1 METLEAGASTAAPVA
16 TLLGSLPVEPSTR
29 AAVVARV
36 AQRYQEREAG
46 KRYAILLL
54 FPVCDFFPHV

>member
-1 METLEAGASTAAPVA
+1 MENPEAGASTAAPVA

-46 KRYAILLL
+46 KRYAMLLL
-54 FPVCDFFPHV
+54 FPV